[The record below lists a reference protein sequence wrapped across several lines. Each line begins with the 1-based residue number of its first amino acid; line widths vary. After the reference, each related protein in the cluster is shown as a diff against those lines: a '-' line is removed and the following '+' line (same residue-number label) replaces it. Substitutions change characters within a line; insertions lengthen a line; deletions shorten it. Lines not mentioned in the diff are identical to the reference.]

1 VTVGT
6 DRTGTEMTGVA
17 NMTNVAEWVDGNDI
31 AGAARELFA
40 VDLTA
45 ARGRC
50 VNCGREAMMAEAH
63 VYQRA
68 PGIVARCSGCDSV
81 LLRLVR
87 SPDRAWLDLRGLS
100 YLEFPIPTPVAS
112 EVMPVVT

>member
-1 VTVGT
+1 MT
-6 DRTGTEMTGVA
+6 D
-17 NMTNVAEWVDGNDI
+17 VAEWVDGNDI
-31 AGAARELFA
+31 AGPARELFT
-40 VDLTA
+40 VDLTT

-50 VNCGREAMMAEAH
+50 VNCGRVAMIAEAH

-87 SPDRAWLDLRGLS
+87 APNRAWLDLRGLS
-100 YLEFPIPTPVAS
+100 YLEFPIPAAATP
-112 EVMPVVT
+112 EVMPVVA

>member
-1 VTVGT
+1 MT
-6 DRTGTEMTGVA
+6 DVA
-17 NMTNVAEWVDGNDI
+17 NRTDVAEWVDGNDI

-50 VNCGREAMMAEAH
+50 VNCGLVAMVAEAH

-87 SPDRAWLDLRGLS
+87 APDRAWLDLRGLA
-100 YLEFPIPTPVAS
+100 YLEIPIPAPAAPTAV
-112 EVMPVVT
+112 PVVA